1 MSSSEEDSAA
11 MSVQALGAVLS
22 HLPSSSSRLRL
33 LDFASGSAIF
43 CRVEKEL
50 VVLLEADKLFDDA
63 EIRLRKHGE
72 SAQLSPLDL
81 L

>member
-1 MSSSEEDSAA
+1 

-33 LDFASGSAIF
+33 LDFASASAIF

-63 EIRLRKHGE
+63 EIRLRKQDLVGG